1 MLTCQFPRLIST
13 EPPLA
18 KLVHPVGGVLVAE
31 VEAVKE
37 ALFTQAGDS
46 AQPNGPFSIL
56 SNTPS
61 LSSSKSTT
69 SLIPSPSVSVQAF
82 TVRAK
87 A

>member
-1 MLTCQFPRLIST
+1 MLTCQFPWLIST
-13 EPPLA
+13 EPPFP
-18 KLVHPVGGVLVAE
+18 KFVQPVGAVPVAD
-31 VEAVKE
+31 VEADKE
-37 ALFTQAGDS
+37 ALLTQAGDS